1 MVNKEIFLEIE
12 GMGIVF
18 YSNEAMADIAEGDNF
33 FNKEFASPQNV
44 AEHIKKGDIIGVNV
58 GSSGSYYLHIRQG
71 YPSEEMIRDY
81 PIGVRLALNVIGD
94 RVSFID
100 LYWLMEWSEFVPE
113 EQTIEIEE
121 GIYHISI
128 VTRKPMSGVWGD
140 NQDIYIY
147 FEKIAKMPELTWDS
161 VPLLF

>member
-1 MVNKEIFLEIE
+1 MISKDIFLEID
-12 GMGIVF
+12 GIGIVL
-18 YSNEAMADIAEGDNF
+18 YSNKAMLNIAEGDNF

-44 AEHIKKGDIIGVNV
+44 SEHIKKGDIIGVNT
-58 GSSGSYYLHIRQG
+58 GSSGSYNLHIRQG

-100 LYWLMEWSEFVPE
+100 LYWLMEWSKNVPK

-128 VTRKPMSGVWGD
+128 VTRKPVSGVLGD

-147 FEKIAKMPELTWDS
+147 FEKIDKMPELTWDG